1 METYSDFTS
10 SNVKDLAY
18 NEKSG
23 VLEVG
28 FKSGSRY
35 SHVGVTPKRWHELK
49 NAKSIGS
56 FIYNK
61 IQPKHEGRLM
71 KAK

>member
-1 METYSDFTS
+1 M
-10 SNVKDLAY
+10 KDLAY

-23 VLEVG
+23 VLEVE
-28 FKSGSRY
+28 FKSGARY
-35 SHVGVTPKRWHELK
+35 SYAGVTKKRWHELK
-49 NAKSIGS
+49 NAKSVGS

-61 IQPKHEGRLM
+61 IAPKHEGRLM